1 MEEKVLRLNK
11 GFEYLRSI
19 GMVHTQADVAKAM
32 GASRPNV
39 SSALKG
45 DGKVLTDKFLKR
57 FANAFDVLSQDWLL
71 TGEGPML
78 TSDMSGSVHQQSSG
92 DYSPNVNG
100 TGNVVVVGGVGGG
113 AVEDMAT
120 ALRKAIGTIE
130 TQSSTISTLTEIIQ
144 ELRQQINENNNL
156 KKG

>member
-1 MEEKVLRLNK
+1 MEGKVLRLNK
-11 GFEYLRSI
+11 GFEYLRNI

-45 DGKVLTDKFLKR
+45 DEKVLTDKFLKR

-78 TSDMSGSVHQQSSG
+78 TSDLPGSVHQQSSG

-100 TGNVVVVGGVGGG
+100 TGNVVGGVGGG

-120 ALRKAIGTIE
+120 ALRKALGTIE

-144 ELRQQINENNNL
+144 KLRQQINENNNL

>member
-78 TSDMSGSVHQQSSG
+78 TSDLSGSVSQHSSG
-92 DYSPNVNG
+92 DHSPNVNG
-100 TGNVVVVGGVGGG
+100 SGNVVGGVGGG
-113 AVEDMAT
+113 VVEDMAT
-120 ALRKAIGTIE
+120 ALRKALGTIE
-130 TQSSTISTLTEIIQ
+130 TQSSTITTLTDLVRDLQ
-144 ELRQQINENNNL
+144 EQIKEQK

>member
-78 TSDMSGSVHQQSSG
+78 TSDLSGSVHQQSSG
-92 DYSPNVNG
+92 DNYVNG
-100 TGNVVVVGGVGGG
+100 SGNVVGGVGGG

-120 ALRKAIGTIE
+120 ALRKALGTIE
-130 TQSSTISTLTEIIQ
+130 TQSSTISTLTDLVRD
-144 ELRQQINENNNL
+144 LRKQIEEQT

>member
-1 MEEKVLRLNK
+1 MKKIMCYTEELRKFFDNQGITQKAIAQRMNVDPAYINKLLNGK
-11 GFEYLRSI
+11 KAFGRN
-19 GMVHTQADVAKAM
+19 TAKQFQDLY
-32 GASRPNV
+32 GL
-39 SSALKG
+39 SS
-45 DGKVLTDKFLKR
+45 T
-57 FANAFDVLSQDWLL
+57 WLL

-78 TSDMSGSVHQQSSG
+78 TSDLSGS
-92 DYSPNVNG
+92 
-100 TGNVVVVGGVGGG
+100 GNVVGGVGGG

-120 ALRKAIGTIE
+120 ALRKALGTIE

>member
-92 DYSPNVNG
+92 DNSPNVNG
-100 TGNVVVVGGVGGG
+100 SGNVVVVGGVGGG

-120 ALRKAIGTIE
+120 ALRKALGTIE
-130 TQSSTISTLTEIIQ
+130 TQSSTISTLTDLVRD
-144 ELRQQINENNNL
+144 LRKQIKEQK

>member
-1 MEEKVLRLNK
+1 MEEKVFRLNK
-11 GFEYLRSI
+11 GYEYLRSI

-78 TSDMSGSVHQQSSG
+78 TSDLSGSVHQQSSG
-92 DYSPNVNG
+92 DNPPNVNG
-100 TGNVVVVGGVGGG
+100 SGNVVGGVGGG
-113 AVEDMAT
+113 AVEDMAM
-120 ALRKAIGTIE
+120 ALRKALGTIE

>member
-1 MEEKVLRLNK
+1 
-11 GFEYLRSI
+11 
-19 GMVHTQADVAKAM
+19 MVHTQADVAKAM

-92 DYSPNVNG
+92 DNSPNVNG
-100 TGNVVVVGGVGGG
+100 SGNVVGGVGGG
-113 AVEDMAT
+113 AVEDMAM
-120 ALRKAIGTIE
+120 ALRKALGTIE

>member
-19 GMVHTQADVAKAM
+19 GMVHTQADMAKAM

-100 TGNVVVVGGVGGG
+100 TGNVVGSPYGP

-120 ALRKAIGTIE
+120 ALRKALGTIE

>member
-1 MEEKVLRLNK
+1 MDEKVLRLNK

-78 TSDMSGSVHQQSSG
+78 TSDMSGSG
-92 DYSPNVNG
+92 DNSPNVNG
-100 TGNVVVVGGVGGG
+100 TGNVVGGVGGG
-113 AVEDMAT
+113 AVEDMAM
-120 ALRKAIGTIE
+120 ALRKALGTIE

>member
-1 MEEKVLRLNK
+1 M
-11 GFEYLRSI
+11 
-19 GMVHTQADVAKAM
+19 
-32 GASRPNV
+32 
-39 SSALKG
+39 
-45 DGKVLTDKFLKR
+45 
-57 FANAFDVLSQDWLL
+57 WLL

-92 DYSPNVNG
+92 DYSVNG
-100 TGNVVVVGGVGGG
+100 TGNVVGGVGGG

-120 ALRKAIGTIE
+120 ALRKALGTIE

>member
-1 MEEKVLRLNK
+1 MEKTMCYTEELRKFFDNQGITQKAIAQRMNVDPAYINKLLNGK
-11 GFEYLRSI
+11 KAFGRN
-19 GMVHTQADVAKAM
+19 TAKQFQDLY
-32 GASRPNV
+32 GL
-39 SSALKG
+39 SS
-45 DGKVLTDKFLKR
+45 T
-57 FANAFDVLSQDWLL
+57 WLL

-100 TGNVVVVGGVGGG
+100 SGNVVGGVGGG

-120 ALRKAIGTIE
+120 ALRKALGTIE
-130 TQSSTISTLTEIIQ
+130 TQSSTISTLTEIVRD
-144 ELRQQINENNNL
+144 LRKQIEEQT

>member
-1 MEEKVLRLNK
+1 
-11 GFEYLRSI
+11 
-19 GMVHTQADVAKAM
+19 M

-78 TSDMSGSVHQQSSG
+78 TSDLSGSVHQQSSG

-100 TGNVVVVGGVGGG
+100 SGNVVGGVGGG
-113 AVEDMAT
+113 AVEDMAM
-120 ALRKAIGTIE
+120 ALRKALGTIE

>member
-1 MEEKVLRLNK
+1 MCYTEELRKFFDNQGITQKAIAQRMNVDPAYINKLLNGK
-11 GFEYLRSI
+11 KAFGRN
-19 GMVHTQADVAKAM
+19 TAKQFQDLY
-32 GASRPNV
+32 GL
-39 SSALKG
+39 SS
-45 DGKVLTDKFLKR
+45 T
-57 FANAFDVLSQDWLL
+57 WLL

-78 TSDMSGSVHQQSSG
+78 ASDLSGS
-92 DYSPNVNG
+92 
-100 TGNVVVVGGVGGG
+100 GNVVGGVGGG

-120 ALRKAIGTIE
+120 ALRKALGTIE

>member
-78 TSDMSGSVHQQSSG
+78 TSDLSGSVSQHSSG
-92 DYSPNVNG
+92 DNSPNVNG
-100 TGNVVVVGGVGGG
+100 SGNVVGSVGGG
-113 AVEDMAT
+113 AVEDVTA
-120 ALRKAIGTIE
+120 ALRQAVGTIE
-130 TQSSTISTLTEIIQ
+130 QQTHIITTLTDLVRDLQ
-144 ELRQQINENNNL
+144 EQIKEQK

>member
-1 MEEKVLRLNK
+1 
-11 GFEYLRSI
+11 
-19 GMVHTQADVAKAM
+19 M

-100 TGNVVVVGGVGGG
+100 TGNVVGGVGGG

-120 ALRKAIGTIE
+120 ALRKALGTIE
-130 TQSSTISTLTEIIQ
+130 TQSSTINTLTEIIQ
-144 ELRQQINENNNL
+144 ELRQQVNENNNL